1 MAASII
7 ICLAMSLNG
16 SNPSWPS
23 ECGQSTLFIR
33 YCPSQHA
40 KVWQFTGDQSNV
52 TVWDLE
58 KVSKHMNVSVT
69 TKRDARAQDW
79 KQVGTGNAKYPFN
92 KTLHNITGVQFSG
105 QENQSIYM
113 YISDLCTWRT
123 PSTTIDNST
132 SNTSGI
138 FPSSKSTPEFFFI
151 VGASMMGASVLLVLA
166 VVGSICYI
174 VKKNKRI
181 NKKEE
186 SRMLKSSMGDTYEVI
201 KDNEVETHGSS
212 DIYSSAKEN
221 HATATTIPNRYTIST
236 GRGSKSSKKSKSS
249 SKSNTLDLCRKES
262 DSLYS
267 VADAEDDR
275 EEGLNFDDSQEDY
288 EVISETAR
296 KPPPNNKIATPFLLA
311 TNAGALPLPQLR
323 SVTARHEPTDVKPPA
338 TEPPSPGSN
347 TTSCK
352 PRESSP
358 YQALDRSGRA
368 RSIDLNIIS
377 NYDDV
382 IDVRST
388 KSNRH
393 QQCKTADVVHGN
405 EPAFTFTPKCFSE
418 NVYSLQKRAES
429 ETTDNEEHIYEAYD
443 KVNANPKAS
452 DANIEPAAPVSTVV
466 PDANTL
472 PSSPARDNVYFLCE
486 SDDSDSSNESVSH
499 GNADD
504 NSTTELGM
512 LVEPE
517 NASDLTQISDNLLEE
532 KGHNDILCPSLQD
545 SDKQNP
551 KDEDVQKAASVSGET
566 PKEDANANSSEDM
579 NTMLSQSISI
589 EVPIPLISQSTE
601 ATPESSQPTE
611 YTDNIDNPSTSQVGL
626 ENVISDTSETP
637 LRTTYSNRNGA
648 PRISFLA
655 DSVTN
660 GAPETPKEIF
670 DTLNNNIHTSSSVA
684 DQSQT

>member
-1 MAASII
+1 MF
-7 ICLAMSLNG
+7 L
-16 SNPSWPS
+16 
-23 ECGQSTLFIR
+23 
-33 YCPSQHA
+33 
-40 KVWQFTGDQSNV
+40 V
-52 TVWDLE
+52 
-58 KVSKHMNVSVT
+58 
-69 TKRDARAQDW
+69 
-79 KQVGTGNAKYPFN
+79 
-92 KTLHNITGVQFSG
+92 
-105 QENQSIYM
+105 
-113 YISDLCTWRT
+113 
-123 PSTTIDNST
+123 
-132 SNTSGI
+132 
-138 FPSSKSTPEFFFI
+138 I

-429 ETTDNEEHIYEAYD
+429 ESTDNEEHIYEAYD
-443 KVNANPKAS
+443 KVNANQKAS
-452 DANIEPAAPVSTVV
+452 YANIQPAAPVSTVV
-466 PDANTL
+466 PNTNTL
-472 PSSPARDNVYFLCE
+472 PSSPARDNIYFLCE
-486 SDDSDSSNESVSH
+486 SDDSDSSNESVS
-499 GNADD
+499 NCNVDD

-512 LVEPE
+512 LVEHV
-517 NASDLTQISDNLLEE
+517 SDLTQISDNLLEE

-589 EVPIPLISQSTE
+589 EAPIPLISQSTE

-626 ENVISDTSETP
+626 ENVRSDTSETP

-660 GAPETPKEIF
+660 SAPETPKEIF
-670 DTLNNNIHTSSSVA
+670 DTLNNNINTSSFVA

>member
-1 MAASII
+1 
-7 ICLAMSLNG
+7 
-16 SNPSWPS
+16 PSKN
-23 ECGQSTLFIR
+23 E
-33 YCPSQHA
+33 
-40 KVWQFTGDQSNV
+40 
-52 TVWDLE
+52 
-58 KVSKHMNVSVT
+58 M
-69 TKRDARAQDW
+69 
-79 KQVGTGNAKYPFN
+79 
-92 KTLHNITGVQFSG
+92 
-105 QENQSIYM
+105 
-113 YISDLCTWRT
+113 
-123 PSTTIDNST
+123 
-132 SNTSGI
+132 
-138 FPSSKSTPEFFFI
+138 FFVI
-151 VGASMMGASVLLVLA
+151 VGASMMGASVLLILA

-393 QQCKTADVVHGN
+393 QHCKTADVVHGN

-429 ETTDNEEHIYEAYD
+429 ESTDNEEHIYEAYD

-452 DANIEPAAPVSTVV
+452 DANIQPAAPVSTVV
-466 PDANTL
+466 PNTNTL
-472 PSSPARDNVYFLCE
+472 PSSPARDNIYFLCE
-486 SDDSDSSNESVSH
+486 SDDSDSSNESVYH

-517 NASDLTQISDNLLEE
+517 NVSDLTQISDNLLEE
-532 KGHNDILCPSLQD
+532 KGRNDILCPSLQD
-545 SDKQNP
+545 SHKQNP

-579 NTMLSQSISI
+579 NTMLSQSISN
-589 EVPIPLISQSTE
+589 EAPIPLISQSTE

-660 GAPETPKEIF
+660 SAPETPKEIF